1 MAKKHSQRKRKL
13 RPIDELRLEYD
24 KQLKR
29 VDAKIQRNKRD
40 KGIIIAGTDYDPRL
54 PKARVM
60 KYNSRQLKAHIAKL
74 KEFTGRRVQFY
85 GGAGGRAISKHAYDQ
100 YVRDIK
106 AAGERVNDLWLSM
119 KDKRV
124 YGSSYSIEE
133 YVEANRIKH
142 PHMSGNTHN
151 PIAPPKPI
159 PVHQLMSERALRIHQ
174 KSVKTKIKGNY
185 AEYLTTSDFKSATDM
200 LEFMDEQGMLADVKG
215 LNKRQFMA
223 LWNYT
228 DFSANASFSYEVIK
242 KVVRGESNLRRWEE
256 SVFKDSISRM
266 KKQIQWA
273 YGLDI

>member
-1 MAKKHSQRKRKL
+1 MAKKRKSRKRKL
-13 RPIDELRLEYD
+13 RPIDELRVEYENV
-24 KQLKR
+24 LRR
-29 VDAKIQRNKRD
+29 VDAKIRRNKRD
-40 KGIIIAGTDYDPRL
+40 KGIVIAGTDYDPRL
-54 PKARVM
+54 PKERVM
-60 KYNSRQLKAHIAKL
+60 KYNSRQLKSHIAKL

-85 GGAGGRAISKHAYDQ
+85 GGAGGRAISKAVYDR
-100 YVRDIK
+100 YVSDVND
-106 AAGERVNDLWLSM
+106 AGERVKDLWVSI
-119 KDKRV
+119 KDKRA

-159 PVHQLMSERALRIHQ
+159 PVHQLMSERSLKIHQ

-185 AEYLTTSDFKSATDM
+185 AEYLTASDFKSATDM
-200 LEFMDEQGMLADVKG
+200 LEFMDEKGMLDDIKG

-223 LWNYT
+223 LWNYS
-228 DFSANASFSYEVIK
+228 DFAANTSFTYEVIK
-242 KVVRGESNLRRWEE
+242 KIVRGDSHLRRWEE

>member
-1 MAKKHSQRKRKL
+1 MAKKRTTRKRKL
-13 RPIDELRLEYD
+13 RPIDELRIEYENT
-24 KQLKR
+24 LRR
-29 VDAKIQRNKRD
+29 VDAKIRRNKRD
-40 KGIIIAGTDYDPRL
+40 KGVIIAGTDYDPRL
-54 PKARVM
+54 PKERVM
-60 KYNSRQLKAHIAKL
+60 KYNSRQLKAYIAKL

-85 GGAGGRAISKHAYDQ
+85 GGAGGRAISKTVYDR
-100 YVRDIK
+100 YVSDVND
-106 AAGERVNDLWLSM
+106 AGERVKDLWVSI
-119 KDKRV
+119 KDKRA

-159 PVHQLMSERALRIHQ
+159 PVHQLMSERALKIHQ

-185 AEYLTTSDFKSATDM
+185 AEYLTASDFKSATDM
-200 LEFMDEQGMLADVKG
+200 LEFMDEKGMMEDVKG

-223 LWNYT
+223 LWNYS
-228 DFSANASFSYEVIK
+228 DFAANASFTYEVIK
-242 KVVRGESNLRRWEE
+242 KIVRGDSHLRRWEE